1 LDGRR
6 LTGIPHYPAAEL
18 VAHPARAGYTGRC
31 RASGGRPLD
40 ALLVVDMQCG
50 LLAGPPKHDLDGVVG
65 RINALAAAIRTRG
78 GAVVWIRHCGPA
90 GDAFAAGRPGW
101 AFLPAL
107 AVQPDD
113 AVVEKR
119 LNDAFAGTGL
129 QQSLQ
134 ALSADRLVVAGW
146 ATDFCVNSTVRSAVS
161 NGWRVAVA
169 SDAHTL
175 GDRPMLDAPTA
186 IAYHN
191 WMWGGL
197 IAAHPVAVQTTQALL
212 DEAAQRQPR

>member
-1 LDGRR
+1 M
-6 LTGIPHYPAAEL
+6 
-18 VAHPARAGYTGRC
+18 
-31 RASGGRPLD
+31 D
-40 ALLVVDMQCG
+40 ALVVVDMQRG
-50 LLAGPPKHDLDGVVG
+50 LLAGPPKHDLEGVVG
-65 RINALAAAIRTRG
+65 RINALAAAIRARG

-90 GDAFAAGRPGW
+90 GNAFAANSPGW

-107 AVQPDD
+107 AVQPED

-129 QQSLQ
+129 QQRLQ
-134 ALSADRLVVAGW
+134 ALAAERLVVAGW

-169 SDAHTL
+169 ADAHTL
-175 GDRPMLDAPTA
+175 SGRPMLDAPTA

-191 WMWGGL
+191 WMWGQL
-197 IAAHPVAVQTTQALL
+197 IAAQPVAVQPTPALL
-212 DEAAQRQPR
+212 GEAP